1 MNVIALSHLH
11 GGHGGTPRRT
21 DTAMKPLQQIESV
34 NPGVA
39 GIEKETAVVLRAE
52 DIRAGYGKKE
62 VLHGVTLEVRRGEI
76 VALVGA
82 NGAGKSTL
90 LKVVAGLLK
99 PTAGRIWFDGQDV
112 TCLPAYRRSQMGV
125 GYLLQGG
132 EVFPSLT
139 VQENLGIAG
148 GNGVQDLDAIDP
160 VLRLFPPL
168 RTKFRQRAGLLSG
181 GERQMLALAM
191 VLVRKPRLLLL
202 DEPTAGLAPSIA
214 AQTLRKVG
222 DYCQLQQMA
231 VVLVEQRLREALYVA
246 HRALALILGQPGMQT
261 TEAQHWANCVD
272 LHLGLFPSPDA
283 RQRGPN
289 PE

>member
-1 MNVIALSHLH
+1 MAGCLAK
-11 GGHGGTPRRT
+11 T
-21 DTAMKPLQQIESV
+21 DSAVQPPKQTESV

-39 GIEKETAVVLRAE
+39 GIEKENAVMLRA
-52 DIRAGYGKKE
+52 DNVRAGYGKKE
-62 VLHGVTLEVRRGEI
+62 VLHGVTLEVRPGEI

-112 TCLPAYRRSQMGV
+112 TRLPAYRRSQMGV

-148 GNGVQDLDAIDP
+148 GNGVRDSDSINP

-214 AQTLRKVG
+214 AETLPKISEFCLEHAMG
-222 DYCQLQQMA
+222 
-231 VVLVEQRLREALYVA
+231 VVLVEQRLREALLVA
-246 HRALALILGQPGMQT
+246 NFSLWLTEGRIVDQTHRPFDWLDSGSPHALIQPGATSRWGRQ
-261 TEAQHWANCVD
+261 
-272 LHLGLFPSPDA
+272 LFESE
-283 RQRGPN
+283 R

>member
-1 MNVIALSHLH
+1 MAGCLAK
-11 GGHGGTPRRT
+11 T
-21 DTAMKPLQQIESV
+21 DSAVQSPKQTESV

-39 GIEKETAVVLRAE
+39 GIERENAVVLRAE

-62 VLHGVTLEVRRGEI
+62 VLHGVTLEVRPGEI

-112 TCLPAYRRSQMGV
+112 TRLPAYRRSRMGV

-139 VQENLGIAG
+139 VEENLRAACGEHS
-148 GNGVQDLDAIDP
+148 QHPDAMVP

-168 RTKFRQRAGLLSG
+168 RTKFQQRAGLLSG

-191 VLVRKPRLLLL
+191 VLVKKPRLLLL
-202 DEPTAGLAPSIA
+202 DEPTAALAPTIA
-214 AQTLRKVG
+214 TALLSTISEHCRKQEIATL
-222 DYCQLQQMA
+222 
-231 VVLVEQRLREALYVA
+231 LVEQRLRQVLERAD
-246 HRALALILGQPGMQT
+246 RALALVGGSLAAATNRPAAWLDPGILDFVALQ
-261 TEAQHWANCVD
+261 D
-272 LHLGLFPSPDA
+272 SSLHHSSNHEPALNVRERNS
-283 RQRGPN
+283 RR
-289 PE
+289 